1 MKLEYD
7 SANEEDDINLDDD
20 YEYFD
25 LNDSEIHSNY
35 GNRSDFLFGVN
46 YDDDAMENCHQKSK
60 NPDLRVLSPSR
71 VELLSNLL
79 KNEEN
84 KQEKYLTNVEAIKL
98 NNDVKRKNF
107 FYDLIDTLSS
117 KYFTKNSKHED
128 SDASAAE
135 SSEQQNFRKM
145 NKIRH
150 DYDDPDTPPSS
161 PINLPNK

>member
-1 MKLEYD
+1 MY
-7 SANEEDDINLDDD
+7 EDDYDD
-20 YEYFD
+20 YD
-25 LNDSEIHSNY
+25 LNDSEIYSNF
-35 GNRSDFLFGVN
+35 GNRSEFLFGVN
-46 YDDDAMENCHQKSK
+46 YDDDSMETTHKKSE

-98 NNDVKRKNF
+98 NDDVKQKNF
-107 FYDLIDTLSS
+107 FYDLIDTLSN
-117 KYFTKNSKHED
+117 KYFNKSSKHD
-128 SDASAAE
+128 DNDA
-135 SSEQQNFRKM
+135 SEQQNYRKM
-145 NKIRH
+145 NKIGH